1 MTDRVALWLAGI
13 LAVLIGADIALNG
26 GGTLLF
32 LARKFLDLMDWVEFW
47 R

>member
-1 MTDRVALWLAGI
+1 MTDRIALWLGLLLAALILLALAGT
-13 LAVLIGADIALNG
+13 G

-32 LARKFLDLMDWVEFW
+32 LARRLSALVEYLIVW

>member
-13 LAVLIGADIALNG
+13 LGVLILADIVLNG
-26 GGTLLF
+26 GGILIF